1 MTSTRVR
8 TRRPLLVAGVGLLA
22 VLLVGC
28 MGSTA
33 EQGAQNVSRS
43 PGRQVPYWMDG
54 ATVESVAKALQVQLP
69 STATEAK
76 AAYQK
81 GFQDDGLLLSFVLP
95 TGAVDGFL
103 TQLKPERPLRLRE
116 QPFVGEG
123 KTTTPFSHVGL
134 PEPDSLAGVREGV
147 VCAPCK
153 GELNSLEVAVARIDD
168 HSSRVYLSGVD

>member
-1 MTSTRVR
+1 
-8 TRRPLLVAGVGLLA
+8 
-22 VLLVGC
+22 

-33 EQGAQNVSRS
+33 EHGSQKESRS
-43 PGRQVPYWMDG
+43 PGRQVPYWVDG
-54 ATVESVAKALQVQLP
+54 ATVESVAKTLRVQIP

-76 AAYQK
+76 SAYQK
-81 GFQDDGLLLSFVLP
+81 GLQDDGLLLSFVLP
-95 TGAVDGFL
+95 TDAVDGFL

-123 KTTTPFSHVGL
+123 KTTPFSHLGL
-134 PEPDSLAGVREGV
+134 PEPDSLAGVREGM

-153 GELNSLEVAVARIDD
+153 GDLNALEVAVARIDD